1 MAVGKSAPALRRVG
15 GLIIMLIGA
24 GLVAWGAHYLA
35 INGTCSSTGYVS
47 YGPVPTCH
55 GPEGLYITATFF
67 GGPFVMLIGWGM
79 ARIPSVLWPV
89 FCVFLATSFASIDLD
104 KNESSGA
111 HTFGLVLGAAFL
123 ALALFSVVTTVR
135 KRLAG
140 PPPAPQPNPAMAGMY
155 AAPDSAADGASSGF
169 TTVTPFTPASRLH
182 LPHRLDRPTRST
194 RSLSSP
200 SSATAA
206 RLQTRS
212 SNVRRPSCSRRCS

>member
-1 MAVGKSAPALRRVG
+1 MAVGKAAPALRRVG

-169 TTVTPFTPASRLH
+169 TTVTPFTPAVPAAPPASTG
-182 LPHRLDRPTRST
+182 PADPLDKIAKLAKLRDSGALTNEEFEREKAK
-194 RSLSSP
+194 LL
-200 SSATAA
+200 A
-206 RLQTRS
+206 QM
-212 SNVRRPSCSRRCS
+212 

>member
-169 TTVTPFTPASRLH
+169 TTVTPFTPAVPAAPPASTG
-182 LPHRLDRPTRST
+182 PADPLDKIAKLAKLRDSGALTNEEFEREKAK
-194 RSLSSP
+194 LL
-200 SSATAA
+200 A
-206 RLQTRS
+206 QM
-212 SNVRRPSCSRRCS
+212 